1 MQLID
6 LLTPDRVIA
15 DVMVTSKKR
24 ALEFVADLI
33 AKDDGAS
40 AQRLV
45 LDGFCARERM
55 GTTAF
60 GGGVAMPH
68 GRLKNF
74 SEARGAFV
82 RLSEPIDF
90 HAADGEP
97 VDLIFA
103 LAVPDHFTDQ
113 HLLLLAQIAE
123 MFTDQEL
130 LTQLR
135 RARDSTALFDLLGVW
150 NEVKPH
156 AA

>member
-6 LLTPDRVIA
+6 LLIQDRVLA
-15 DVMVTSKKR
+15 NVLVTSKKR
-24 ALEFVADLI
+24 ALEFVSDLI
-33 AKDDGAS
+33 AKDDGAA

-45 LDGFCARERM
+45 MDGFCARERM

-113 HLLLLAQIAE
+113 HLILLAQIAE
-123 MFTDQEL
+123 MFTDRDL
-130 LTQLR
+130 LARLR
-135 RARDSTALFDLLGVW
+135 SARDSAALFELLAGW
-150 NEVKPH
+150 SEVKPH

>member
-6 LLTPDRVIA
+6 LLTHDRVIA
-15 DVMVTSKKR
+15 DVPVSSKKR

-33 AKDDGAS
+33 ARDDGAG

-82 RLSEPIDF
+82 RLAEPVDF
-90 HAADGEP
+90 HAADGER
-97 VDLIFA
+97 VDLVFA

-113 HLLLLAQIAE
+113 HLILLAQIAE
-123 MFTDQEL
+123 MFTDKDL
-130 LTQLR
+130 LRHLR
-135 RARDSTALFDLLGVW
+135 QARDSRQLFDLLAAW
-150 NEVKPH
+150 NEAKPH

>member
-6 LLTPDRVIA
+6 LLTPDRVLA
-15 DVMVTSKKR
+15 DVLVSSKKR
-24 ALEFVADLI
+24 ALEFIADLI
-33 AKDDGAS
+33 AKDDGAGM
-40 AQRLV
+40 QRLV

-82 RLSEPIDF
+82 RLNEPVDF
-90 HAADGEP
+90 HAADGQP

-113 HLLLLAQIAE
+113 HLILLAQIAE
-123 MFTDQEL
+123 MFTDREL
-130 LTQLR
+130 TARLR
-135 RARDSTALFDLLGVW
+135 QVRDSAALYDLLASW
-150 NEVKPH
+150 NEAKPH